1 MRILLVSDAGPPQ
14 VNGVVRT
21 LTQTALW
28 LQRFGHEVRMVT
40 PADFRSVPC
49 PTYPEIR
56 LALRSYR
63 GVKRT
68 IEQLKPHH
76 IHIATEGLIGL
87 SARRYCVRHR
97 LRFTTSYHTQFPQY
111 IRARCPVP
119 LGLTFSALRWFH
131 RAGERCMVSTRTMRD
146 ELERRG
152 FRTLAHWGRGV
163 DTDCF
168 KPLAKSFL
176 GLPRPIAAYVG
187 RIAVEK
193 NIGAFLTM
201 PWQGSKIIIG
211 DGPDR
216 SGLMKAN
223 PDVRFFG
230 FLFGEALA
238 RHLSAA
244 DVFVFPSRTDSF
256 GLVMLEAMA
265 CGVPVAAFPVT
276 GPIDVVTDGVN
287 GALDV
292 DLHAAALRALKV
304 SPSAC
309 RQHALRSSWEVC
321 TREFEANLVPCG
333 AIGSSS
339 RATSV
344 APQRPSY
351 NSAAEATSPGK
362 RR

>member
-1 MRILLVSDAGPPQ
+1 MRILIVSDAGPPQ

-28 LQRFGHEVRMVT
+28 LKRFGHDVQLIT
-40 PADFRSVPC
+40 PSDFRSVPC

-56 LALRSYR
+56 LALNSYG

-68 IEQLKPHH
+68 IERLKPHH

-87 SARRYCVRHR
+87 SARTYCVRHQ
-97 LRFTTSYHTQFPQY
+97 LRFTTSYHTRFPQY
-111 IRARCPVP
+111 VRARYPIP
-119 LGLTFSALRWFH
+119 LGVTFAFLRWFH
-131 RAGERCMVSTRTMRD
+131 HAGERCMVSTQAMRN
-146 ELERRG
+146 ELDHRG
-152 FRTLAHWGRGV
+152 FKALVHWGRGV

-168 KPLAKSFL
+168 RPLGKSFL
-176 GLPRPIAAYVG
+176 DLPRPVAAYVG

-193 NIGAFLTM
+193 NISAFLTM
-201 PWQGSKIIIG
+201 PWEGSKIIIG

-216 SGLMKAN
+216 FHLMQAH
-223 PDVRFFG
+223 PQTRFVG
-230 FLFGEALA
+230 FMFGEELA

-276 GPIDVVTDGVN
+276 GPVDVVTDGVN

-292 DLHAAALRALKV
+292 NLHAAALRALNV
-304 SPSAC
+304 SPDVC

-321 TREFEANLVPCG
+321 TREFEANLVPSG
-333 AIGSSS
+333 VWESSVS
-339 RATSV
+339 A
-344 APQRPSY
+344 APDTLGRPSY
-351 NSAAEATSPGK
+351 GG
-362 RR
+362 R